1 MLGVRIM
8 TRRNATTSELL
19 YFTNKEPKKIFE
31 ELQRQRLCKEQY
43 IPEFILIIKP
53 ESFTSEIYHV
63 YTERYFT
70 KHYPKLTLSRE
81 SMKLMGWL

>member
-1 MLGVRIM
+1 MLGVRTM
-8 TRRNATTSELL
+8 TRRNSVTSELL

-31 ELQRQRLCKEQY
+31 ELNRQRLCKEQD